1 MPITDVKEK
10 RNTTTVQK
18 KMETLVTAAV
28 FKTCPAE
35 NDAHLV
41 S

>member
-1 MPITDVKEK
+1 
-10 RNTTTVQK
+10 VQK